1 MRLLLIGNH
10 TCGNRGDAAILRG
23 LAAALEQ
30 QIPGVELTITSRYP
44 TSSTYLLQRPVAPDL
59 FSAQGRSGGR
69 LRRLLK
75 RWRPQ
80 LLWLAAN
87 PQLRGLSRYLAA
99 QDRRTI
105 ESLRGYDAV
114 IQVGGSF
121 FVDLY
126 GAPQF
131 ETPFASLI
139 ADRPL
144 YLIGHSLG
152 PFERRGYRGLMARL
166 MGGARQVAIREQES
180 RTLLAAAGLPL
191 ATVSDGADTAWLVPA
206 PPRARPDASARG
218 KVAITLRELAP
229 FDRRLG
235 ITQMQYD
242 TAFAKLIDHIID
254 RGYDVEALS
263 TCTGIDSYHR
273 DDRMNALRLK
283 GLVREPDRFHV
294 VMDELNDVQLGE
306 RLAQCR
312 LLVGTRLHSAIIA
325 MNFGTPAIA
334 LNYEHK
340 SRGTMRQ
347 LDLPECAA
355 DLGELLDGR
364 LVARVDAA
372 LDDLPG
378 LETRTAVAVER
389 ERDRARGMVAA
400 MVRDLRPA

>member
-30 QIPGVELTITSRYP
+30 QLPGVELTITSRYP
-44 TSSTYLLQRPVAPDL
+44 TSSAYLLQRPVVLDL
-59 FSAQGRSGGR
+59 FAAPGRRGGR
-69 LRRLLK
+69 LQRLMK
-75 RWRPQ
+75 RWRPW
-80 LLWLAAN
+80 LLWLAADPN
-87 PQLRGLSRYLAA
+87 FYFLTRRLAPQD
-99 QDRRTI
+99 QRTI
-105 ESLRGYDAV
+105 ESLHAYDAV
-114 IQVGGSF
+114 VQVGGSF

-131 ETPFASLI
+131 ETPFAALI
-139 ADRPL
+139 ANRPL

-152 PFERRGYRGLMARL
+152 PFERRGYRQLMARL
-166 MGGARQVAIREQES
+166 MSRARKVALREQES
-180 RTLLAAAGLPL
+180 RALLVTAKLPQES
-191 ATVSDGADTAWLVPA
+191 VSDGADTAWLVPS
-206 PPRARPDASARG
+206 PARPQPATSERG

-235 ITQMQYD
+235 ITQDEYD
-242 TAFAKLIDHIID
+242 RAFAKLIDHIVD
-254 RGYDVEALS
+254 LGYDVEALS

-283 GLVREPDRFHV
+283 SLVREPDRYHV
-294 VMDELNDVQLGE
+294 VMDELNDVELGE
-306 RLAQCR
+306 RLSRCR

-355 DLGELLDGR
+355 DIEELLDGR
-364 LVARVDAA
+364 LVARVNAA
-372 LDDLPG
+372 LADLPG
-378 LETRTAVAVER
+378 LEVRMAAAVARER
-389 ERDRARGMVAA
+389 ERARKMVA
-400 MVRDLRPA
+400 DLVADLWRI